1 MDEKP
6 FETMNVIPFV
16 DIMLVLLTM
25 VLTTASFIAVG
36 RIPLSLPKASPMKV
50 EQIKDTMI
58 EIDASGTVHLEGAA
72 LSVDELKGR
81 LGSLPKDTSILIRA
95 DRSIPF
101 QRFVDVADVLK
112 QFAFTK
118 VGVQTQGVA
127 DRGRGH
133 LPANA
138 EGKAP

>member
-36 RIPLSLPKASPMKV
+36 RIPLSLPQAAPMKM
-50 EQIKDTMI
+50 EETKATLI
-58 EIDASGTVHLEGAA
+58 EIDASGTLHLEGAA
-72 LSVDELKGR
+72 LSLEELRGR
-81 LGSLPKDTSILIRA
+81 LSALPKDGALTIRA

-101 QRFVDVADVLK
+101 QRFVDVADLLK
-112 QFAFTK
+112 TLAFTK
-118 VGVQTQGVA
+118 VGVQTKGVPGA
-127 DRGRGH
+127 AAGT
-133 LPANA
+133 LP
-138 EGKAP
+138 